1 MYETEQ
7 QIFVWGH
14 NIKYSVKNDSRAVK
28 QSFVTNDEEITKSQP
43 WEVEKS
49 QVVDYFITFFPPNA
63 CAQIQNE
70 SW

>member
-28 QSFVTNDEEITKSQP
+28 QSFVTNDEEITKS
-43 WEVEKS
+43 
-49 QVVDYFITFFPPNA
+49 
-63 CAQIQNE
+63 
-70 SW
+70 